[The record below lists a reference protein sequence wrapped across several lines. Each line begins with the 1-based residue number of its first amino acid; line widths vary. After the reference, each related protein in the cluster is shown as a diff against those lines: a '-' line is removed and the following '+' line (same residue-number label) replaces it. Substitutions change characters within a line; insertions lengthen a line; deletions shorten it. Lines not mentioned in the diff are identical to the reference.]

1 MSLSQ
6 GRITPTLTFFFVFIH
21 LAHQGDQHIR
31 NLFTATIN
39 GLRGID
45 TFVES
50 HENKHAKARGIAES
64 YYWRL
69 NYNGTAM
76 DQFNEHVDTYAH
88 DANLFED
95 CPCDGGN
102 NTNDNNKVQR
112 CLRIAFVWAPT
123 FDDQLR
129 QLHIVTNEQS
139 DIVIVSPG
147 NAAEVTNIL
156 PNEWMAAYQELLDE
170 YDYLQLGIVHYPF
183 GPQPTEER
191 ETILTNWT
199 TNNEHASRM
208 SVLNQHN
215 MKHRP
220 TTNNE
225 MTKFACGLGKVNVT
239 NDNIIAYK
247 PCTDVTDT
255 AQIRALITVHL
266 DALVGH

>member
-1 MSLSQ
+1 MSVDNNTKSYFVLHLHASL
-6 GRITPTLTFFFVFIH
+6 IT
-21 LAHQGDQHIR
+21 QGDQHVR

-45 TFVES
+45 AFVES

-69 NYNGTAM
+69 HYNGTAT
-76 DQFNEHVDTYAH
+76 DQFNEHIDTHAS

-95 CPCDGGN
+95 CSCNSNN
-102 NTNDNNKVQR
+102 NTDNKNEVQR
-112 CLRIAFVWAPT
+112 CLRIAFIWAPM

-147 NAAEVTNIL
+147 NAAEVTNVL
-156 PNEWMAAYQELLDE
+156 PDEWMAAYQQLLDE
-170 YDYLQLGIVHYPF
+170 YDYIQLGIVHYPF
-183 GPQPTEER
+183 GPQPTKER
-191 ETILTNWT
+191 VTVLTNWT
-199 TNNEHASRM
+199 TNNIHASRM
-208 SVLNQHN
+208 SVLNQHD

-220 TTNNE
+220 TTTNE
-225 MTKFACGLGKVNVT
+225 MTKFACGLGKVNIA
-239 NDNIIAYK
+239 NDNILAYK

-255 AQIRALITVHL
+255 AQMRALITVHL